1 VPFAGRQVGSLHV
14 PLRLM
19 TQENLKE
26 MRERI
31 QHLQRFLRIE
41 DRLAKID
48 NDRQLTLSP
57 GFWDDN
63 ARATA
68 ILKEIK
74 IDKYWTEFYDKVK
87 ASVEDFAV
95 LFEFWKEGEAKEEE
109 VQELYDK
116 ATKEIDELE
125 FKSTLNAPEDE
136 MPAMV
141 VINSGAG
148 GTESQDW
155 AEMLMRMYRMYGE
168 KQGWKVSEVDVQ
180 YGDGAGIKQA
190 TLEFDGAFAY
200 GLLKAESGVHRL
212 VRISPFDSNARRH
225 TSFASVFVYP
235 LIDDTIDIQV
245 SPADLEWAFFRSGG
259 SGGQNV
265 NKVETAVRLRHIP
278 SGIIVECQQARTQG
292 ENREKAMTMLKSRLY
307 EEELRKR
314 QEILNATNS
323 NKKKIEWG
331 SQIRSYVF
339 HPYKMIKDHRT
350 DHEVGNVQPV
360 MDGELDDF
368 IKAYLMAE
376 KEEQ

>member
-1 VPFAGRQVGSLHV
+1 
-14 PLRLM
+14 M
-19 TQENLKE
+19 
-26 MRERI
+26 
-31 QHLQRFLRIE
+31 QHLHRFLRIE
-41 DRLAKID
+41 DRLAKLE
-48 NDRQLTLSP
+48 NDRQLTLAP

-63 ARATA
+63 VRATG

-74 IDKYWTEFYDKVK
+74 IDKYWSDLFNTTS
-87 ASVEDFAV
+87 ASVEDSAV
-95 LFEFWKEGEAKEEE
+95 LFDFWKEGEAAEEE
-109 VQELYDK
+109 VKEAYIK
-116 ATKEIDELE
+116 ALREIDELE
-125 FKSTLNAPEDE
+125 FKSTLDKPEDE
-136 MPAMV
+136 MPGIL

-155 AEMLMRMYRMYGE
+155 AEMLLRMYRMYGE
-168 KQGWKVSEVDVQ
+168 RQGWKVSEIDVQ

-245 SPADLEWAFFRSGG
+245 SPADLEWSFFRSGG

-265 NKVETAVRLRHIP
+265 NKVETAVRLKHVP

-314 QEILNATNS
+314 QEVLNATNS
-323 NKKKIEWG
+323 SKKKIEWG

-350 DHEVGNVQPV
+350 DFEVGNVGPV

-368 IKAYLMAE
+368 IKAYLMSE
-376 KEEQ
+376 R